1 MCVCACVCVCTIHF
15 VMLAGLKSKK
25 QQLEHNQRQ
34 LQDKIGHAVTGMYYV
49 IIILWYLNN
58 DVILSI

>member
-1 MCVCACVCVCTIHF
+1 MSVCLCVCTIHF

-58 DVILSI
+58 DVVLSI